1 MKINGE
7 KVLLKEETTILAF
20 LERKELSKDRVVVE
34 VNKII
39 IDKENFNYITLKE
52 DDEVEIIAF
61 VGGG

>member
-20 LERKELSKDRVVVE
+20 LERKELNKDRVVVE